1 MQGLHNAIVGSAS
14 AALLFVAGLAQ
25 APAGPGVADPAA
37 ARATGIEFE
46 MLRKPQEIIARGTVA
61 SATHAESLE
70 LALTRRFPEAA
81 RKTDFTIGEQ
91 ADADWQ
97 LLTLAA
103 VDLVAETSSATA
115 TFTANRADIRG
126 VAPEENLFD
135 ARLGRL
141 EQVAGPNYTLE
152 VTVLRAN
159 PATSPPDACDVM
171 FRSIRGEAVRFRSGT
186 AELRSSSYALLDRY
200 AEFAADC
207 PGAGLK
213 ITGHSDSAGEE
224 AFNLLLSRQR
234 ALEVVDY
241 LKAAG
246 VAAEQLAHDAA
257 GSSEPIADNSSSW
270 GRSLNRRIEFELFE
284 PAHAQGPDGP

>member
-1 MQGLHNAIVGSAS
+1 MHRLHNVVVGGA
-14 AALLFVAGLAQ
+14 AVALLFTAVSGE
-25 APAGPGVADPAA
+25 APAEPDAAGPAA
-37 ARATGIEFE
+37 VGATGIEFE
-46 MLRKPQEIIARGTVA
+46 MHRKPREIVARGTVA

-70 LALTRRFPEAA
+70 LALTRRFPEAE
-81 RKTDFTIGEQ
+81 RTTEFTIGEQ

-103 VDLVAETSSATA
+103 VDLVAETLSATA
-115 TFTANRADIRG
+115 KFTVNQADIRG
-126 VAPEENLFD
+126 VTPEESLFD

-141 EQVAGPNYTLE
+141 EQVVGSDYALK
-152 VTVLRAN
+152 VTVLRAS
-159 PATSPPDACDVM
+159 PRTSPPDACAVM
-171 FRSIRGEAVRFRSGT
+171 FQSIKGEAVRFRSGT

-207 PGAGLK
+207 PNAGLK
-213 ITGHSDSAGEE
+213 VTGHSDSAGDE
-224 AFNLLLSRQR
+224 AFNLLLSERR

-246 VAAEQLAHDAA
+246 VAGEQLTHDAA
-257 GSSEPIADNSSSW
+257 GSSEPIADNGSSW

-284 PAHAQGPDGP
+284 PGRLQEPDGS